1 MVGDVDGYGQY
12 CPIALGAEIFAE
24 RWTPIILRNLMVGS
38 DRFGDLLAG
47 APGIPRSVL
56 TRRLRTL
63 EREGLVTRS
72 GGRYRLTTSGAEL
85 AQVCVALGIWGARW
99 RETRPEHHDPYLALW
114 TLAHLIDRSE
124 LPQPRVVV
132 RFDVTGGRG
141 PHRYWLVVGPAE
153 REVCAHDPG
162 HGDDAV
168 VTCDPAALIAWHC
181 GRLALG
187 TAMRAGTMTVTG
199 PPWSVRTLAEWGRLS
214 PFADVAPARAQT
226 SSARTADALLTTS
239 ISSVPSAASPSPT
252 AGNA

>member
-1 MVGDVDGYGQY
+1 MDGYGQY

-72 GGRYRLTTSGAEL
+72 GGALPADRERPGAGAGL
-85 AQVCVALGIWGARW
+85 RRARDLGRAVAGG
-99 RETRPEHHDPYLALW
+99 RPEHHDPYLALW
-114 TLAHLIDRSE
+114 TLVHLIDRSG
-124 LPQPRVVV
+124 LPQPRMVV

-181 GRLALG
+181 GRLGLG

-214 PFADVAPARAQT
+214 PFADVRPHR
-226 SSARTADALLTTS
+226 
-239 ISSVPSAASPSPT
+239 
-252 AGNA
+252 